1 MTNSKKQKRQ
11 RMHQHQSVGDSNSIL
26 AMHTYRINKKMII
39 IKPNE
44 QENQLERG
52 TNVTNR

>member
-1 MTNSKKQKRQ
+1 
-11 RMHQHQSVGDSNSIL
+11 MHQHQSVGDSNSIL